1 LVGSLRRWCRSG
13 VALTA
18 ALSLLLLPW
27 RGDISVATTAVVL
40 VVPVVVGVAVGGF
53 PAGVVATTVGF
64 PAYDFVFIPP

>member
-27 RGDISVATTAVVL
+27 RGDITVATTAVVL